1 MGGGSS
7 NSAWKHYVYNLKFLL
22 DHNKKNILK
31 SLPPIMFMDE
41 DFEGKE
47 KSHNDPIVVKVE
59 VANFLVCKVLID

>member
-1 MGGGSS
+1 MEAQTRRESIMS
-7 NSAWKHYVYNLKFLL
+7 TTLSFYSITT
-22 DHNKKNILK
+22 KKNILK